1 MSYIIQ
7 TKELSKLFKKTAA
20 VDKLNLNVTKGDIY
34 GFIGQNGSGKTTTI
48 RMLLN
53 LIKPSG
59 GTVELF
65 SETVSGGNIYRHLKK
80 IGAII
85 ETPGF
90 YLNLSGEENLDI
102 HRIMMDI
109 PDRSSVDR
117 ALKLV
122 GLSDQKGK
130 KTQQYSL
137 GMKQRL
143 GIARALL
150 HDPELLILDEP
161 TNGLD
166 PQGIVEIRDMLV
178 NISKQGK
185 TILISSHILSEIE
198 KMVSRIG
205 ILHNGKLLEESS
217 REDFRKKCG
226 QSIQY
231 RVSEPDK
238 AAELI
243 KKLVNGADIS
253 VNEDLVTLR
262 ITESDNNGKIIKLL
276 VENDIEVKESK
287 VIQASLEDY
296 FIKLTGGSGHV

>member
-1 MSYIIQ
+1 MDYIVQ
-7 TKELSKLFKKTAA
+7 TKELSKCFRKST
-20 VDKLNLNVTKGDIY
+20 VVEKLNLNVMKGDIY
-34 GFIGQNGSGKTTTI
+34 GFIGQNGAGKTTTI

-53 LIKPSG
+53 LVKPSS

-65 SETVSGGNIYRHLKK
+65 GEKVTDSTIYRHLRK

-90 YLNLSGEENLDI
+90 YLNLAGEENLDI

-117 ALKLV
+117 VLKMV
-122 GLSDQKGK
+122 GLSDEKGK
-130 KTQQYSL
+130 KTRQYSL

-150 HDPELLILDEP
+150 SDPELLILDEP

-166 PQGIVEIRDMLV
+166 PQGIVEIRNMLTE
-178 NISKQGK
+178 IAKQGK
-185 TILISSHILSEIE
+185 TIFVSSHILAEVE

-205 ILHNGKLLEESS
+205 ILHKGKLLEEISVG
-217 REDFRKKCG
+217 DFLKKSG
-226 QSIQY
+226 HSVQY
-231 RVSEPDK
+231 RVSEPGK

-243 KKLVNGADIS
+243 KGIVNAADVS
-253 VNEDLVTLR
+253 VNEDCVSLK
-262 ITESDNNGKIIKLL
+262 ITEGNDNGKITKLL
-276 VENDIEVKESK
+276 VENDIEVRESK
-287 VIQASLEDY
+287 VIHTSLEEY
-296 FIKLTGGSGHV
+296 FIQLTGGDSHE

>member
-1 MSYIIQ
+1 MSYVVQ
-7 TKELSKLFKKTAA
+7 TRELSKAFGKSVT
-20 VDKLNLNVTKGDIY
+20 VDKVNLHVMKGDIY
-34 GFIGQNGSGKTTTI
+34 GFIGQNGAGKTTTI

-65 SETVSGGNIYRHLKK
+65 GEEVTDKNIYKQLKR

-90 YLNLSGEENLDI
+90 YPNLTGEENLDI

-109 PDRSSVDR
+109 RDKSSVNR
-117 ALKLV
+117 TMKLV
-122 GLSDQKGK
+122 GLSEQKGK
-130 KTQQYSL
+130 KTRHYSL
-137 GMKQRL
+137 GMRQRL

-166 PQGIVEIRDMLV
+166 PQGIVEIRDMLTE
-178 NISKQGK
+178 IAKQGK
-185 TILISSHILSEIE
+185 TILISSHILAEVE

-205 ILHNGKLLEESS
+205 ILHNGRLLEEISW
-217 REDFRKKCG
+217 EDFYKKCG
-226 QSIQY
+226 HSIQY

-243 KKLVNGADIS
+243 GKSVNGADIS
-253 VNEDLVTLR
+253 VNEDIVTLK
-262 ITESDNNGKIIKLL
+262 INESDNSGKITKLL
-276 VENDIEVKESK
+276 VENGIEVKESTIIK
-287 VIQASLEDY
+287 ASLEDY
-296 FIKLTGGSGHV
+296 FMKLIGGNVHA

>member
-1 MSYIIQ
+1 MSYVIQ
-7 TKELSKLFKKTAA
+7 TKELSKSFKKSAA
-20 VDKLNLNVTKGDIY
+20 VDKVDLKVEKGDIY
-34 GFIGQNGSGKTTTI
+34 GFIGQNGAVKTTTI

-65 SETVSGGNIYRHLKK
+65 GEKVTDNSMYRHLKK

-90 YLNLSGEENLDI
+90 YLNLTGEENLDI
-102 HRIMMDI
+102 HRILMDI

-117 ALKLV
+117 AMKLV
-122 GLSDQKGK
+122 GLSEQKGK
-130 KTQQYSL
+130 KTRQYSL

-166 PQGIVEIRDMLV
+166 PQGIVEIRDMLI
-178 NISKQGK
+178 NISKEGK
-185 TILISSHILSEIE
+185 TILISSHILAEVE

-217 REDFRKKCG
+217 REVFLKKCG
-226 QSIQY
+226 HSFQY
-231 RVSEPDK
+231 RVSDPVK
-238 AAELI
+238 AAGLI
-243 KKLVNGADIS
+243 TLLLNGADITID
-253 VNEDLVTLR
+253 EDLVILKNS
-262 ITESDNNGKIIKLL
+262 ESENSGKITRLL
-276 VENDIEVKESK
+276 VENSIDVKESK
-287 VIQASLEDY
+287 VVQASLEDY
-296 FIKLTGGSGHV
+296 FIELTGGSVHV

>member
-1 MSYIIQ
+1 MSYVIQ
-7 TKELSKLFKKTAA
+7 TKGLSKSFKKSAA
-20 VDKLNLNVTKGDIY
+20 VDKVDLKVEKGDIY
-34 GFIGQNGSGKTTTI
+34 GFIGQNGAGKTTTI

-65 SETVSGGNIYRHLKK
+65 GEKVTDNSMYRHLKK

-90 YLNLSGEENLDI
+90 YLNLTGEENLDI
-102 HRIMMDI
+102 HRILMDI

-117 ALKLV
+117 AMKLV
-122 GLSDQKGK
+122 GLSEQKGK
-130 KTQQYSL
+130 KTRQYSL

-166 PQGIVEIRDMLV
+166 PQGIVEIRDMLI

-185 TILISSHILSEIE
+185 TILISSHILAEVE

-217 REDFRKKCG
+217 REVFLKKCG
-226 QSIQY
+226 HSIQY
-231 RVSEPDK
+231 RVSDTVK
-238 AAELI
+238 AAGLI
-243 KKLVNGADIS
+243 KGLVNQPDIT
-253 VNEDLVTLR
+253 VDGDLVILR
-262 ITESDNNGKIIKLL
+262 ITESDNSGKITKLL
-276 VENDIEVKESK
+276 VENDIDVKESK
-287 VIQASLEDY
+287 LVQASLEDY
-296 FIKLTGGSGHV
+296 FIELTGGSIHV